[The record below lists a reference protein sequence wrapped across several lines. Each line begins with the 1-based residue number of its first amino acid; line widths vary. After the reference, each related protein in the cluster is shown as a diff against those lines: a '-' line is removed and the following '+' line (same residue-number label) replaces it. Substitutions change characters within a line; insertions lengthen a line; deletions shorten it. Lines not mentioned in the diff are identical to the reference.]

1 MSDSRA
7 TTTAG
12 VADATSPAESTEV
25 RSVRSEADAEIA
37 AAFTRGDEG
46 SFREVYDLSLIHI

>member
-1 MSDSRA
+1 MSDSNV
-7 TTTAG
+7 TTTVG
-12 VADATSPAESTEV
+12 VADATSPAEATEV

-46 SFREVYDLSLIHI
+46 SFRDVYDRWSALV